1 MVYECRLAEKS
12 YGSKMNELMTTNPA
26 GYYKGIR
33 LLTGSSVRQ
42 SVSVYDESGNK
53 LDANAINKYFASICR
68 SNPPISSVPP
78 LAVPSEIPVIFP
90 HEVAKVLERLDPNK
104 ATYPGD
110 IPATL
115 YKENAAFL
123 AEPLTAFLNQ
133 CILSGTFP
141 DDLKKAVVTPI
152 PKVSNPKGVSDLRP
166 ISLTPVVSKVF
177 EHFLKKW
184 LLEDF
189 CDKIDPCQ
197 YGFIKESS
205 TVHYL
210 IKIVEEALEHLE
222 NKDAF
227 VEILQ
232 ADLEK
237 AFDKSSHPDIL
248 ESMTDFRPFLIRIV
262 YSFLHGR
269 QQCVSA
275 DGVQSDFL
283 EVFCGIP
290 QGTKTGPV
298 LFLILCNKIATWH
311 ENRAK
316 FADDLSLLILHKLG
330 SMISTDGIIRR
341 LEADR

>member
-1 MVYECRLAEKS
+1 MGDFNDLLPSWIERSLSLKQVVREKTTQKSVIDLIFTDISDFYSDPVTLPSLGKSTHFCVHWCPREEKRIGTKRIFSSRPLTESGKELFAKWAISKNWKSLYENCNVNDMYRIFSTEIRIAYDVYFPEKTVTVNSADKPWVNSRLKRLIRKRNRLHKKGKIGEASKLRNQVVYECRLAEKS

-141 DDLKKAVVTPI
+141 DDLKK
-152 PKVSNPKGVSDLRP
+152 K
-166 ISLTPVVSKVF
+166 
-177 EHFLKKW
+177 
-184 LLEDF
+184 
-189 CDKIDPCQ
+189 Q
-197 YGFIKESS
+197 
-205 TVHYL
+205 
-210 IKIVEEALEHLE
+210 
-222 NKDAF
+222 
-227 VEILQ
+227 
-232 ADLEK
+232 
-237 AFDKSSHPDIL
+237 
-248 ESMTDFRPFLIRIV
+248 
-262 YSFLHGR
+262 
-269 QQCVSA
+269 
-275 DGVQSDFL
+275 
-283 EVFCGIP
+283 
-290 QGTKTGPV
+290 
-298 LFLILCNKIATWH
+298 
-311 ENRAK
+311 
-316 FADDLSLLILHKLG
+316 
-330 SMISTDGIIRR
+330 
-341 LEADR
+341 